1 MGVFT
6 TKLGPLF
13 VWQALVLAIVAIGAG
28 SGAYV
33 AFGNIDSKGAAPI
46 ADDEQLVPAQIGDLI
61 SVVSTDGSLSFP
73 NVETAAFDR
82 NGTVGEVLVAPGD
95 TVAEG
100 QPLAVLDATSIS
112 AKQLTVANAEVS
124 LRDANEKLTEALAG
138 ADAQAIAKAENTI
151 ARAELSL
158 ENAQDDLAALIDV
171 TQATADVTD
180 AQAELANAQATL
192 ALAINEWDT
201 KLTTAQ
207 TAEANAS
214 ADYVATFGK
223 WLGMPASAIDPALA
237 PATVLA
243 GMGADL
249 TVLFP
254 AEQSDV
260 NFYLLGATPGDDPAT
275 AWNETTIF
283 TYRSFFPGAIIGDC
297 GSTVPLQG
305 SCVSAELDAA
315 WDTLEAKRTAL
326 ATTERNASKAIDSS
340 TAPVTKAT
348 DTLASAQQTLDALIA
363 GADSNQIRVARASVV
378 VAQAD
383 IDAAKQSLADLLS
396 AADDKD
402 VEVLRQKVAAAEN
415 ELADAKDGLSG
426 TTLIAPIAGIVTEVD
441 MVEGDPASGGQSGSI
456 TITDQSVVEIAG
468 TVDEIDVL
476 SISEGVLAA
485 VSLTALPDQTLRGT
499 VTEIGSPTNNQG
511 VVTFPVS
518 LTVEVPEGLE
528 LREGLS
534 ATASVVI
541 SQQLDVLRVPT
552 SAINGSFLAPFVRV
566 SDGGDVVERP
576 VELGSSDDFWVIV
589 TAGLTEG
596 EEVVMPAPSATSTE
610 FGALTFGGANAGQ
623 VFRQLQGGG
632 GFGGGRGGQGT
643 GGNGTGGNAGRN

>member
-6 TKLGPLF
+6 AKLGPLF
-13 VWQALVLAIVAIGAG
+13 VWQALVLALVAIGGG

-33 AFGNIDSKGAAPI
+33 AFGNIDSDGGGAI

-73 NVETAAFDR
+73 NVETAAFGR
-82 NGTVGEVLVAPGD
+82 NGTVGEVLVSQGD
-95 TVAEG
+95 TVVEG
-100 QPLAVLDATSIS
+100 QPLAVLGAASI
-112 AKQLTVANAEVS
+112 AAQQLTVANAEVGLRNANKS
-124 LRDANEKLTEALAG
+124 LANALAG
-138 ADAQAIAKAENTI
+138 ADAQAIAKAESTI
-151 ARAELSL
+151 AKAELSL
-158 ENAQDDLAALIDV
+158 ENTQDDLATLIDAP
-171 TQATADVTD
+171 QATADVTG
-180 AQAELANAQATL
+180 AQVELTNAQTAL
-192 ALAINEWDT
+192 ALAINNWDT

-207 TAEANAS
+207 TAEADAS
-214 ADYVATFGK
+214 ADYVAAFGK
-223 WLGMPASAIDPALA
+223 WLGMPASVIDPALA

-243 GMGADL
+243 GTGADL
-249 TVLFP
+249 KVLFP
-254 AEQSDV
+254 QTQSDI
-260 NFYLLGATPGDDPAT
+260 NFYLVGATPGDDPAT
-275 AWNETTIF
+275 AWNETIIF
-283 TYRSFFPGAIIGDC
+283 TYRTFFPGAVIGDC
-297 GSTVPLQG
+297 GNTVPLRG

-315 WDTLEAKRTAL
+315 WDTLATQRTTL
-326 ATTERNASKAIDSS
+326 ATTKLDASKAIDSA
-340 TAPVTKAT
+340 TTPVTKAT

-363 GADSNQIRVARASVV
+363 GADSNQIRVARASVA

-383 IDAAKQSLADLLS
+383 LDAAKQSLADVLA

-415 ELADAKDGLSG
+415 ELADAKEGLGG
-426 TTLIAPIAGIVTEVD
+426 TTLLAPIAGIVTTVD

-456 TITDQSVVEIAG
+456 TITDRSVVEIAG

-476 SISEGVLAA
+476 SISVGVLAA

-499 VTEIGSPTNNQG
+499 VSEIGSPNNNQG

-518 LTVEVPEGLE
+518 ITVEVPEGLE

-566 SDGGDVVERP
+566 SNNGKVVERP

-589 TAGLTEG
+589 TAGLTDG

-610 FGALTFGGANAGQ
+610 FGALTFGGADPGV

-632 GFGGGRGGQGT
+632 GFGGGRPTQGT
-643 GGNGTGGNAGRN
+643 GRGNGGRN